1 MSISKRKIREALLPD
16 LFFNLAVSAEG
27 VMVESTLPRL
37 NDTCTVMHVRRR
49 QSLSHEHLLN
59 IRGVGEVHHGGVL
72 QVELDDVADLEV
84 TALID

>member
-16 LFFNLAVSAEG
+16 LFFGLAVSAKG

-59 IRGVGEVHHGGVL
+59 VRGVG
-72 QVELDDVADLEV
+72 
-84 TALID
+84 